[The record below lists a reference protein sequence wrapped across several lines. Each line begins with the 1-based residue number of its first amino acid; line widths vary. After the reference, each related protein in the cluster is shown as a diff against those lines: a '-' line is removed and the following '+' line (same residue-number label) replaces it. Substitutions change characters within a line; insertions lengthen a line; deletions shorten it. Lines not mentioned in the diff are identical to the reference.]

1 MLVPMMTVTA
11 LAHTAGDTAGLFWL
25 SRRLIGEHEA
35 APVGHGQ
42 FVLRLG
48 GATTVL
54 LTELD
59 DVLRLDA
66 VVGDE
71 LSVRRARRDIEQALS
86 VRAGGAVSMIA
97 WETSP
102 AETPA
107 PFVATA

>member
-35 APVGHGQ
+35 APVGRGQ
-42 FVLRLG
+42 FVVRLG
-48 GATTVL
+48 ETTTVL

-71 LSVRRARRDIEQALS
+71 LAARRARRLMDAALAERS
-86 VRAGGAVSMIA
+86 GGAVSMIA
-97 WETSP
+97 WETSSAEP
-102 AETPA
+102 AGA
-107 PFVATA
+107 IGVSA